1 MKSATLSLAALA
13 LALATTPAAAK
24 RMKPD
29 PTRLALA
36 ELQGAAGCDDK
47 ASPRRAWCVAAD
59 GWVHGTAAKLPMGKV
74 LIGITVQRPA
84 AATGPWD
91 LATEPTIGLVAL
103 TVWHD
108 GPANE
113 LRLTTL
119 TPQHLPEV
127 VAEVAAVLTGK
138 KRSVKVPAELRTTLK
153 SLAKK
158 NGYRASKGASGWMW
172 MGDNGSELRK
182 VGKHW
187 VVIEGPAN
195 GSDDRTI
202 TILTEQWK

>member
-1 MKSATLSLAALA
+1 MKSVTLSLAALA
-13 LALATTPAAAK
+13 LALAAAPVAAK

-36 ELQGAAGCDDK
+36 ELHGAAGCDDK
-47 ASPRRAWCVAAD
+47 AAPHRAWCVAAD
-59 GWVHGTAAKLPMGKV
+59 GWVRGTAAKLPMGKV
-74 LIGITVQRPA
+74 LLGIRVQRPA

-91 LATEPTIGLVAL
+91 LAAEPIGLVAL

-113 LRLTTL
+113 LRLTAL
-119 TPQHLPEV
+119 TPPR
-127 VAEVAAVLTGK
+127 AAAAAADVAAVLAGA
-138 KRSVKVPAELRTTLK
+138 KRSVKVTADLRTTLK
-153 SLAKK
+153 ALAKK
-158 NGYRASKGASGWMW
+158 NGARASKGTSGWLW

-187 VVIEGPAN
+187 VIIEGPAD
-195 GSDDRTI
+195 GSDDRSI
-202 TILTEQWK
+202 TILTDQWK